1 MCGMQQGLPITS
13 LSARKVAGRR
23 WCALSLRRRRMPT
36 YAGVCWH
43 MLTYADVC
51 CMLQAGDGAR
61 CVFAAGGLGPQR
73 AGQRYAH
80 ALYWWWSRLRSPAV
94 LHTYVHKHNTHART
108 RTHTHTHTHTLTPTH
123 PHTHTLTHTH
133 SHHTHTHTVS
143 GS

>member
-1 MCGMQQGLPITS
+1 MCGMQQATSSIRQHTQHTALVSIRQHTS
-13 LSARKVAGRR
+13 LWVFDVLHAIGVTNYKSECKESCRR

-43 MLTYADVC
+43 MLAYTDVC

-61 CVFAAGGLGPQR
+61 CVFAAGWLGPQG

-94 LHTYVHKHNTHART
+94 LHTYVHKHSTHARA
-108 RTHTHTHTHTLTPTH
+108 P
-123 PHTHTLTHTH
+123 
-133 SHHTHTHTVS
+133 
-143 GS
+143 